1 MHELHRLGD
10 KVYTDDCLMTERYVK
25 FVLVLNNKLA
35 NLFYQFSLLDSY
47 LWDFFKLIN

>member
-1 MHELHRLGD
+1 MHELHRLGG

-47 LWDFFKLIN
+47 LWDFFLIN